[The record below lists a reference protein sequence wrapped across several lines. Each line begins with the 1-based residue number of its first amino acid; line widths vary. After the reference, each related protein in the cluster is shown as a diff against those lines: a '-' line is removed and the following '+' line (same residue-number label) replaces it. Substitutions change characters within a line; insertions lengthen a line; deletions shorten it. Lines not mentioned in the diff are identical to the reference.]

1 MMDEMRIGT
10 NLMRGMVSK
19 VLTKVLKM
27 KLGYNVGIRLNEFD
41 ARINDGKAHVH
52 LNIDAEMTQEELNKI
67 LETIGL

>member
-19 VLTKVLKM
+19 VLTKVLKI
-27 KLGYNVGIRLNEFD
+27 KLGYNVGIQLNEFD